1 MFDMGFDH
9 IRSGFSMTYKCYSH
23 LLTPGKSRDDLMD
36 GGKILLP
43 QSALEYL
50 TRMNTTNPMTFKLT
64 NSATNKSLHCGV
76 LEFVADEGN
85 IHVPYWMMQN
95 LNLEEGDPVHVKSV
109 VLPTATFARFQPQ
122 SVSFLDIY
130 DPKAVLEF
138 ALRKFACLSVG
149 DVIPITYNDNQYDLK
164 VLELKPNKAVQI
176 IECDMSVD
184 FAPPVGY
191 VENSKPKLSVPASD
205 DTNESL
211 IPDHAKGM
219 RVFGGTG
226 IRLDGRVVEVGST
239 AAPKDSYVISER
251 GKPNYDYKPGSL
263 TFLRVTK
270 KHEVENASSFK
281 PFVGKGIKL
290 KGEH

>member
-1 MFDMGFDH
+1 MFDMAFDR
-9 IRSGFSMTYKCYSH
+9 IPSRFMMTYKCYSH

-36 GGKILLP
+36 GGKSKSELLSILIKSTLVLLP
-43 QSALEYL
+43 QSALEFL

-64 NSATNKSLHCGV
+64 NMTSNESLHCGV

-85 IHVPYWMMQN
+85 IHVPYWMMKN
-95 LNLEEGDPVHVKSV
+95 LHLEEGDPVHVKSV
-109 VLPTATFARFQPQ
+109 VLPTATFARFQPH
-122 SVSFLDIY
+122 
-130 DPKAVLEF
+130 LEF

-164 VLELKPNKAVQI
+164 VLELKPNDAVQI

-191 VENSKPKLSVPASD
+191 VENSKPKPSRIASD

-211 IPDHAKGM
+211 IPDHAKGI

-226 IRLDGRVVEVGST
+226 VRLDGRVVEPGSSV
-239 AAPKDSYVISER
+239 APKSSYIISER

-270 KHEVENASSFK
+270 KREVEDTSSFK
-281 PFVGKGIKL
+281 PFAGIGIKL
-290 KGEH
+290 KE

>member
-1 MFDMGFDH
+1 MAFDRIPSRFM
-9 IRSGFSMTYKCYSH
+9 MTYKCYSH

-43 QSALEYL
+43 QSALEFL

-64 NSATNKSLHCGV
+64 NMTSNESLHCGV

-85 IHVPYWMMQN
+85 IHVPYWMMKN
-95 LNLEEGDPVHVKSV
+95 LHLEEGDPVHVKSV

-164 VLELKPNKAVQI
+164 VLELKPNDAVQI

-191 VENSKPKLSVPASD
+191 VENSKPKPSRIASD

-211 IPDHAKGM
+211 IPDHAKGI

-226 IRLDGRVVEVGST
+226 VRLDGRVVEPGSSV
-239 AAPKDSYVISER
+239 APKSSYIISER

-270 KHEVENASSFK
+270 KREVEDTSSFK
-281 PFVGKGIKL
+281 PFAGIGIKL
-290 KGEH
+290 KE

>member
-1 MFDMGFDH
+1 MFDMGFDRIH
-9 IRSGFSMTYKCYSH
+9 SGFSMTYKCYSH

-76 LEFVADEGN
+76 LEFVADEGH

-95 LNLEEGDPVHVKSV
+95 LSLEEGDPVHVKSV

-164 VLELKPNKAVQI
+164 VLELKPNNAVQI

-191 VENSKPKLSVPASD
+191 VENSKPKPVVPASD

-211 IPDHAKGM
+211 IPDHAKGV

-226 IRLDGRVVEVGST
+226 IRLDGRVVESAST
-239 AAPKDSYVISER
+239 AASKASYVISER
-251 GKPNYDYKPGSL
+251 GKPNYDYKPGNL

-270 KHEVENASSFK
+270 KHEAEDASTFK

-290 KGEH
+290 KGES